1 MLDQGK
7 NLYLISLS
15 ILTTCMVDNVGML
28 LGEIICLSLLGV
40 KWLSHTRYV
49 MCKGVNVECY
59 CCVPDVI
66 TSCCPR

>member
-40 KWLSHTRYV
+40 K
-49 MCKGVNVECY
+49 G
-59 CCVPDVI
+59 
-66 TSCCPR
+66 